1 MFTIDPE
8 FQSLLTLSTPAELAL
23 LEASIAD
30 EGCRD
35 PVIVWDETGILLDG
49 HQRVGICDRLGKPY
63 RETRLSLQDRLVAKI
78 WVSKNQ
84 LQRRNLTDDQRA
96 MVKAT
101 LVDLEIERAK
111 QERAKA
117 GRAAGGKATPEQ
129 ITDRL
134 LDDVSSKRSE
144 LAPKQR
150 TRAEPK
156 VTTAAK
162 SSNLP
167 ERKIRQAISLKRNAP
182 ELAARVQSGEM
193 PLAAAVRE
201 TKRAE
206 VVQRLESIEAKT
218 AKAAVGVYDVV
229 VVDPPWPMAKIE
241 RDCRPNQQAELDY
254 PTMDL
259 AEIEAIKIPAAPD
272 AHVFLWTTQ
281 RFLPDAFSILAAWA
295 VKYVLTFVWH
305 KPGGPQP
312 FGLPQYNCEFCLYG
326 RRGTPQFIDTK
337 AFPTCFQ
344 APRAE
349 HSAKPEAFY
358 ETLRRVTA
366 GRRIDMFNRRPIEDF
381 DVWGKES

>member
-8 FQSLLTLSTPAELAL
+8 FQSLLTPSTPAELVL
-23 LEASIAD
+23 LEASIAE

-63 RETRLSLQDRLVAKI
+63 RETRLSLPDRLAAKI

-96 MVKAT
+96 MVEAT
-101 LVDLEIERAK
+101 LTDLEIERAK

-129 ITDRL
+129 IADRL
-134 LDDVSSKRSE
+134 GDNVSPERSESKPRAREAAAKRSG
-144 LAPKQR
+144 
-150 TRAEPK
+150 
-156 VTTAAK
+156 
-162 SSNLP
+162 LP

-206 VVQRLESIEAKT
+206 VVQRLESIETKT

-295 VKYVLTFVWH
+295 VKYVLIFVWH

-366 GRRIDMFNRRPIEDF
+366 GRRIDMFNRRPIEGF